1 MDHTLTLHPAGEEEE
16 ERRCGWV
23 ERLKKV
29 NGRSWMNYD
38 KTEEEEE
45 VGESTELSRLSVLK
59 FFSRL
64 VVS

>member
-1 MDHTLTLHPAGEEEE
+1 MGGKTEEGE
-16 ERRCGWV
+16 R
-23 ERLKKV
+23 KKLDEL
-29 NGRSWMNYD
+29 WQ
-38 KTEEEEE
+38 EEEEE